1 MLYTLYFT
9 QTLKRCSP
17 ITGYQNCTVH
27 SILQVWPPPH
37 VDAVWGGH
45 DCLHD
50 WSGRVSTAGAQRLA
64 NRDRQQTPV
73 LHTARTAA
81 GLRGMY
87 LVYYETVSYHCT
99 RKCCI
104 SLITN
109 TSLGLCMSARRR
121 TEGRDPVGS
130 TSDSY

>member
-17 ITGYQNCTVH
+17 ITGYQNCTVD

-64 NRDRQQTPV
+64 NRARQQTPV

-87 LVYYETVSYHCT
+87 LVYYET
-99 RKCCI
+99 I
-104 SLITN
+104 SL
-109 TSLGLCMSARRR
+109 SLHTQVLYFPYYKYKLGVMYERQTQDRRSR
-121 TEGRDPVGS
+121 PGRQHF
-130 TSDSY
+130 